1 MSLTRQVLT
10 TQVSPEVTV
19 FARLLRA
26 HGTLMRELEARL
38 VAEHGLTSNDFETL
52 LHLSREP
59 EQRMRRVDLADR
71 LALTPS
77 GVTRLLDG
85 LMAAGLVE
93 RASCPSDARVSY
105 AVLTD
110 AGRELFAAAVETNDR
125 SCRELIGQ
133 HLSPAELAQ
142 LSTLLG
148 RLPTVGEVDGSA
160 CTGETPGSP

>member
-1 MSLTRQVLT
+1 M
-10 TQVSPEVTV
+10 

-26 HGTLMRELEARL
+26 HGTLTRELEARL
-38 VAEHGLTSNDFETL
+38 VAEHGLTIHDFETL

-85 LMAAGLVE
+85 LMEAGLVE
-93 RASCPSDARVSY
+93 KASCPSDARVSY

-125 SCRELIGQ
+125 TCRELIGL
-133 HLSPAELAQ
+133 HLSPAELGQ

-160 CTGETPGSP
+160 CSGGETVQGGTDDG

>member
-1 MSLTRQVLT
+1 M
-10 TQVSPEVTV
+10 

-26 HGTLMRELEARL
+26 HGTLTRELEARL
-38 VAEHGLTSNDFETL
+38 VAEHGLTISDFETL

-85 LMAAGLVE
+85 LTAAGLVE
-93 RASCPSDARVSY
+93 KASCASDARVSY

-110 AGRELFAAAVETNDR
+110 AGRELFAAAVETNDHT
-125 SCRELIGQ
+125 CRELIGR
-133 HLSPAELAQ
+133 HLSPAELVQ
-142 LSTLLG
+142 LASLLG
-148 RLPTVGEVDGSA
+148 RLPTVGDVDGSA
-160 CTGETPGSP
+160 CSGGA

>member
-1 MSLTRQVLT
+1 MSLTSQVLT
-10 TQVSPEVTV
+10 PQVSPEVTV

-26 HGTLMRELEARL
+26 HGTLTRELEARL
-38 VAEHGLTSNDFETL
+38 VAEHGLTINDFETL

-85 LMAAGLVE
+85 LMAAGLVA

-125 SCRELIGQ
+125 TCRELIGQ
-133 HLSPAELAQ
+133 HLSPVELAQ

-148 RLPTVGEVDGSA
+148 RLPTVGQVDGSA
-160 CTGETPGSP
+160 CTGETAESP

>member
-1 MSLTRQVLT
+1 M
-10 TQVSPEVTV
+10 

-26 HGTLMRELEARL
+26 HGTLTRELEARL
-38 VAEHGLTSNDFETL
+38 VAEHGLTISDFETL

-85 LMAAGLVE
+85 LTAAGLVE
-93 RASCPSDARVSY
+93 KASCASDARVSY

-125 SCRELIGQ
+125 TCRELIGR
-133 HLSPAELAQ
+133 HLSPAELVQ
-142 LSTLLG
+142 LSSLLG
-148 RLPTVGEVDGSA
+148 RLPTVGDVDGSA
-160 CTGETPGSP
+160 CSGGA

>member
-1 MSLTRQVLT
+1 M
-10 TQVSPEVTV
+10 

-38 VAEHGLTSNDFETL
+38 VAEHGLTVNDFETL
-52 LHLSREP
+52 LHLAREP

-93 RASCPSDARVSY
+93 KASCASDARVSY

-125 SCRELIGQ
+125 TCRELIGR
-133 HLSPAELAQ
+133 HLSPAELGQ
-142 LSTLLG
+142 LSALLG
-148 RLPTVGEVDGSA
+148 RLPTVGDVDGSA
-160 CTGETPGSP
+160 CSGDGPA